1 MEDMANTSGLVT
13 PDIVYQD
20 SDVRIER
27 LREISSWANNSYIIS
42 DATGAGP
49 VIVIDAPEGSES
61 TVAALVER
69 DVQALFFTHHH
80 GDHWQGYDVLRAA
93 TAAPAYAGAT
103 ETNLDSSRNIL
114 PIEDGQEFTIGDTRI
129 VSIHTPGHTPG
140 STCFL
145 VGSALIAGDVLFPGG
160 PGLTQSNEDLK
171 TSVKSITSRLYP
183 LSPQTVVLPGHGA
196 STTIFESKWEYNIF
210 AAQPWDS
217 TLKGDVAWISNSD

>member
-1 MEDMANTSGLVT
+1 MANTSGLVT

-80 GDHWQGYDVLRAA
+80 GDHWQGYDVLRAV

-114 PIEDGQEFTIGDTRI
+114 QLRMDRNLPLEILESFLCIPLDIRPARP
-129 VSIHTPGHTPG
+129 VSWW
-140 STCFL
+140 
-145 VGSALIAGDVLFPGG
+145 
-160 PGLTQSNEDLK
+160 GLL
-171 TSVKSITSRLYP
+171 
-183 LSPQTVVLPGHGA
+183 
-196 STTIFESKWEYNIF
+196 
-210 AAQPWDS
+210 
-217 TLKGDVAWISNSD
+217 